1 MDNSVLTKG
10 HKIHFIGIGGISMSA
25 LARILMDDGCIVTG
39 SDMKESHITKQLE
52 EYGAQITIGQSDANI
67 TDQDLVV
74 YTAAVKEDNPEFM
87 AAVEKG
93 IEIIDR
99 AELLGAIMKR
109 YDNPIAVSGTHGK
122 TSTTGMISQIFLEAD
137 MDPTVTIGGELDV
150 IGGNLRVGKKEIFIA
165 EACEY
170 HRSFLKFSPKTT
182 VILNIEED
190 HLDFFTGLDDIIDTF
205 NRFAHI
211 TPDDGVIV
219 ANADDKNVLKAL
231 EGVNKRIVTVGI
243 ENSCN
248 YKACDIKHDALEK
261 YTFKVFKNGSF
272 YTDVALAVPG
282 THNVYNALC
291 AFAVADLAGIDK
303 SVICSALGKF
313 IGAHRRF
320 ERKGY
325 FNNAL
330 IVDDYAHHPS
340 EINATL
346 TAAKNMGFKN
356 VYCVFQPHT
365 YTRTKM
371 LFDDFVKVFK
381 ESDVNVIITDIFAAR
396 EKDTGLVSSQD
407 LAQAIESA
415 SYIKSFDE
423 VEEYLRDNLSEND
436 LVITMGAG
444 DVYKIGENIL
454 KLT

>member
-25 LARILMDDGCIVTG
+25 LARILIDDGCIVTG

-52 EYGAQITIGQSDANI
+52 EYGAQITIGQSGANI

-205 NRFAHI
+205 NRLAHI

-243 ENSCN
+243 ENNCD

-261 YTFKVFKNGSF
+261 YTFKVFKNGAF
-272 YTDVALAVPG
+272 YTDVALSVPG

-291 AFAVADLAGIDK
+291 AFAVADVAGIDK
-303 SVICSALGKF
+303 ADICSALGKF

-356 VYCVFQPHT
+356 IYCVFQPHT

-381 ESDVNVIITDIFAAR
+381 ESGVNVIITDIFAAR
-396 EKDTGLVSSQD
+396 EKDIGLVSSQE
-407 LAQAIESA
+407 LAQAIGNA

-423 VEEYLRDNLSEND
+423 VESYLRDNLSEND

-454 KLT
+454 K

>member
-39 SDMKESHITKQLE
+39 SDMKESHITRQLE
-52 EYGAQITIGQSDANI
+52 EFGALVTIGQAKENI

-74 YTAAVKEDNPEFM
+74 YTAAVKENNPEFI
-87 AAVEKG
+87 AAKEKG
-93 IEIIDR
+93 IETIDR

-122 TSTTGMISQIFLEAD
+122 TSTTGMISQIYLEAGL
-137 MDPTVTIGGELDV
+137 DPTVTIGGELDV
-150 IGGNLRVGKKEIFIA
+150 IGGNLRVGKKDVFIA

-190 HLDFFTGLDDIIDTF
+190 HLDYFTGLDDIIDTF
-205 NRFAHI
+205 NSLAHI

-219 ANADDKNVLKAL
+219 ANADDENVIKAL
-231 EGVNKRIVTVGI
+231 NGVNKRIVTVGLL
-243 ENSCN
+243 NDCD
-248 YKACDIKHDALEK
+248 YKACDICHDANDK
-261 YTFKVFKNGSF
+261 CTFKIFKNGAY
-272 YTDVALAVPG
+272 YTDIALSVPG

-291 AFAVADLAGIDK
+291 AFAVADISGIDK
-303 SVICSALGKF
+303 NVISSALGKF

-320 ERKGY
+320 ERKGFY
-325 FNNAL
+325 NGAL

-340 EINATL
+340 EIQATL
-346 TAAKNMGFKN
+346 TAAKHMGFEN
-356 VYCVFQPHT
+356 IYCVFQPHT

-371 LFDDFVKVFK
+371 LFDDFVNVFTQ
-381 ESDVNVIITDIFAAR
+381 SGVNVIITDIFAAR
-396 EKDTGLVSSQD
+396 EPDTGLVTSKE
-407 LAQAIESA
+407 LAEAIDSA
-415 SYIKSFDE
+415 LYIPTFEE
-423 VEEYLRDNLSEND
+423 VESYLKEKLTNND
-436 LVITMGAG
+436 IAITMGAG
-444 DVYKIGENIL
+444 DVYKIGESIL
-454 KLT
+454 KQ